1 MIRLLTAWVLNAAA
15 LAAAAW
21 LLGEQ
26 MSIGTDA
33 DPTDQRLLTLAAV
46 AAVFTIVNQII
57 TPIVKLLALPFIIL
71 TLGLALLVINAL
83 MLLLTQ
89 RITELFDVE
98 FAINGFWWAVAASI
112 VISIVNAV
120 LGSLTGRER
129 R

>member
-1 MIRLLTAWVLNAAA
+1 MFRLLTAWILNAAA

-26 MSIGTDA
+26 MSIGSDA
-33 DPTDQRLLTLAAV
+33 DPTDERLITLAVV
-46 AAVFTIVNQII
+46 AAVFTLVNQLVA
-57 TPIVKLLALPFIIL
+57 PIVKLLSLPLIVL

-83 MLLLTQ
+83 MLLLTE
-89 RITELFDVE
+89 RIADAVGFE
-98 FAINGFWWAVAASI
+98 FMINGFWWAVAASI

-120 LGSLTGRER
+120 LGAFAGDR

>member
-1 MIRLLTAWVLNAAA
+1 MGRLLTAWILNAAA

-26 MSIGTDA
+26 MSIGTGA
-33 DPTDQRLLTLAAV
+33 DPTENRLLTLAVV
-46 AAVFTIVNQII
+46 AAVFTLVNQLVSPVI
-57 TPIVKLLALPFIIL
+57 KFLALPFIVL

-83 MLLLTQ
+83 MLLLTE
-89 RITELFDVE
+89 RITDLVGVDFVIE
-98 FAINGFWWAVAASI
+98 GFWWAVAASI

-120 LGSLTGRER
+120 LASLTGTR